1 VTVPERAAILAEH
14 KGMRC
19 QAHAE
24 PRYRPEGNVMQLH
37 NLNIGARLALA
48 FTAILLLTLGV
59 VGTGVWLLDRNAAL
73 LDRIA
78 FSDAEKERALRTWL
92 METRSNAVRG
102 VVLTRSDDAQL
113 KQLLTPEFE
122 ATSRRITEV

>member
-1 VTVPERAAILAEH
+1 
-14 KGMRC
+14 
-19 QAHAE
+19 
-24 PRYRPEGNVMQLH
+24 MQLH